1 MELYELTI
9 KQASEMLRKRR
20 ISSRELTE
28 AHLKRI
34 EAVDPKVKAF
44 LTVTADRA
52 LQEADAADQVMRSEA
67 GSGQRDYMS
76 PLNGI
81 PMSLKDVVSTRGV
94 NTTCGSKILENFV
107 PIYDATIAQKLRR
120 SGAVLLGK
128 NNMDEFAMGS
138 STENSGFEP
147 TRNPWDLTT
156 VPGGSSGG
164 SAAAV
169 AAGESFFSIG
179 SDTGGSIRQP
189 AALCGIVGMKPTY
202 GRVSRYGLIAFASS
216 LDQFGPFTR
225 TVEDCAMV
233 LQAIAGHDPNDST
246 SIDAPVPNY
255 SAGLTGDIKGMR
267 LALPK
272 EYFVEGIEPGVEKA
286 VREAVAK
293 MQELGAIVDE
303 VSMPYTKY
311 ALSTYY
317 IIAPAEASANLA
329 RYDGIKYGASDR
341 TAENMLETYF
351 KTRDKNFGREVK
363 RRIMIG
369 TYVLSSG
376 YYDAYYLKAQ
386 KVRTLIKADFD
397 KVFEKFDAVI
407 SPTSPNIAFKLG
419 AKLADPLTMYLNDV
433 LTIPVNMAGLPGIS
447 IPCGFSESLPVGF
460 QIIGPALGEEV
471 VLKVAHAYEQATDWH
486 KQMPKL

>member
-1 MELYELTI
+1 M
-9 KQASEMLRKRR
+9 
-20 ISSRELTE
+20 SS
-28 AHLKRI
+28 
-34 EAVDPKVKAF
+34 
-44 LTVTADRA
+44 
-52 LQEADAADQVMRSEA
+52 
-67 GSGQRDYMS
+67 
-76 PLNGI
+76 LNGI

-120 SGAVLLGK
+120 AGAVLLGK

-147 TRNPWDLTT
+147 THNPWDLTT

-169 AAGESFFSIG
+169 AAQESFFSVG

-216 LDQFGPFTR
+216 LDQLGPFTR
-225 TVEDCAMV
+225 TVEDCALV
-233 LQAIAGHDPNDST
+233 LQAIAGHDPSDST
-246 SIDAPVPNY
+246 SISAPVPNY
-255 SAGLTGDIKGMR
+255 AAGLTGDIKGMR

-286 VREAVAK
+286 VRTAVAK

-329 RYDGIKYGASDR
+329 RYDGVKYGASER
-341 TAENMLETYF
+341 AAENMWDTFY
-351 KTRDKNFGREVK
+351 KTRGKGFGREVK

-376 YYDAYYLKAQ
+376 YYDAFYLKAQ

-397 KVFEKFDAVI
+397 KVFENFDAVI
-407 SPTSPNIAFKLG
+407 SPTSPNVAFKLG

-447 IPCGFSESLPVGF
+447 IPCGFSENLPVGL

-471 VLKVAHAYEQATDWH
+471 ILKVAHSYEQATEWH
-486 KQMPKL
+486 KQLPKL